1 MIQPHIKLINRR
13 IYTGVAERITPRL
26 DSGHW
31 FKQLSIDD
39 QAIWLESNV
48 HWSIET
54 PMLLE
59 KLNK

>member
-1 MIQPHIKLINRR
+1 MIQPHIKRINRR
-13 IYTGVAERITPRL
+13 IYTGVAERIVPHL

-48 HWSIET
+48 HWSIDVPT
-54 PMLLE
+54 LLE
-59 KLNK
+59 TLNK

>member
-48 HWSIET
+48 HWSIDT
-54 PMLLE
+54 LMLLE